1 MRALPGIA
9 RIAGTAWVRTA
20 DWTVRAS
27 LDATG
32 RLIRSAASGES
43 STELFRRTAS
53 DFQGWARGV
62 LGVVDAAAQ
71 EAEPRPAEPEPA
83 PDDARATLRDRGAEL
98 LRRSADVRVS
108 EEGHPAYERILD
120 ELAPDEGRI
129 LRVLVLDGPQPSVDI
144 RAGLPMASQLVAPG
158 RNMIGAQA
166 GCRHLDRVPAYL
178 NNLYRLG
185 LVWFSRES
193 LDDPRRYQVLEAQ
206 PDVVEAM
213 RKAGR
218 TGRTVRRSILLT
230 PFGRDFCDT
239 CLPMD
244 AVSD

>member
-1 MRALPGIA
+1 
-9 RIAGTAWVRTA
+9 
-20 DWTVRAS
+20 
-27 LDATG
+27 
-32 RLIRSAASGES
+32 
-43 STELFRRTAS
+43 
-53 DFQGWARGV
+53 V

-239 CLPMD
+239 CLPVD